1 MEKTF
6 KQGKII
12 EFETAKKQIQSNVDE
27 KLKRFLSKK
36 VDKSFVPP
44 SVAGSFEHVE
54 MVFKNH
60 SQELTHLFVKNVFD
74 DVEEDIYALLEQ
86 E

>member
-12 EFETAKKQIQSNVDE
+12 EFETAKKQIQSKVDE
-27 KLKRFLSKK
+27 KLQRFLSQK

-44 SVAGSFEHVE
+44 SVAGSFEQVE
-54 MVFKNH
+54 MVLKSH
-60 SQELTHLFVKNVFD
+60 SSELTHLFVKNVFD

-86 E
+86 